1 MDSEQEERSLS
12 FMISCIRDCIPNARN
27 DRIKKGLEAAI
38 RTLEWLQKGE
48 AVIRLLVAMRR
59 DSPGM
64 FKGLSELLRVFPDAQ
79 PEDIRRVA

>member
-1 MDSEQEERSLS
+1 MEAEQEERSLG

-27 DRIKKGLEAAI
+27 ERIQKGLEAAI

-48 AVIRLLVAMRR
+48 SVIRMLVALRR
-59 DSPGM
+59 ERPSTFRTM
-64 FKGLSELLRVFPDAQ
+64 AELLRVFPYAQ